1 MDVDI
6 IVKHSKLL
14 SWRIDPGDYIIYV
27 FQDLD
32 AEKIYEKYIMCT
44 KFPNWET
51 PPIKIGEKGYLR
63 IKEIEAGRSTWYDV
77 AKDCTQLYRYDMIQF
92 IDFIKEQDMQSEI
105 VV

>member
-6 IVKHSKLL
+6 TVKHSKLL
-14 SWRIDPGDYIIYV
+14 SWRLDPGGYIIYV

-51 PPIKIGEKGYLR
+51 PLIKIGEVGYLR
-63 IKEIEAGRSTWYDV
+63 LKEIEAGKSTWYDV
-77 AKDCTQLYRYDMIQF
+77 AKDCNQLYRYDMIQF
-92 IDFIKEQDMQSEI
+92 IDFIKEQEMKSEI